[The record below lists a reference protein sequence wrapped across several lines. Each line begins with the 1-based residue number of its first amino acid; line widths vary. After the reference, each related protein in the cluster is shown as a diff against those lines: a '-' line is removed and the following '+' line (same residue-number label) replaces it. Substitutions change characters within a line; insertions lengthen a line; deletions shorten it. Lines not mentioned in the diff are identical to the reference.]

1 MKDFFFIPLK
11 YGDFSFGNAN
21 LEIPKDKKKQ
31 IQKHSQVYKN
41 FNDYK

>member
-21 LEIPKDKKKQ
+21 LEIPKDEKKTNTKTFA
-31 IQKHSQVYKN
+31 SV
-41 FNDYK
+41 